1 MSKVNTDRLVDVFL
15 DLVRLSSPSGDERA
29 VADYIMKRGV
39 DLGVN
44 FAEDGAA
51 AATGGT
57 CGNLVGRLGGNGC
70 DRPRILFAAHMD
82 TVGPC
87 ECVEPVVCDGTIRS
101 AGDTVLGGDDKA
113 AIAALLEM
121 MAVLGESAE
130 ACVPVIFCFT
140 VSEEKGLLG
149 ARQLELDRLD
159 AEYGFVPDA
168 DGLPGNIVVGA
179 PTHITYKA
187 MCRGKAAHAG
197 IAPEQGVN
205 AIQMAATAIGSLPQG
220 KIAEDTTANVGMV
233 NGGHAT
239 NVVPDLVEV
248 SGEVRSHRPDVVS
261 RLISEARET
270 FKKAAETLGGEAEF
284 IDTIEYE
291 TFHLP
296 EDSAAVRL
304 ARIAAE
310 SCGLAGVEL
319 VSNGGSDASI
329 LNAAGIPTVV
339 LATGTENVHSKQ
351 ETVHIDRLE
360 SLADWLLA
368 IVAEASRKR
377 M

>member
-101 AGDTVLGGDDKA
+101 AGDT
-113 AIAALLEM
+113 
-121 MAVLGESAE
+121 E

-261 RLISEARET
+261 RLINEAREA
-270 FKKAAETLGGEAEF
+270 FKKAAETLGGETEF